1 MAKKWFEHSHC
12 GQQLRMAIGAGSWL
26 GDCAGPCTIL
36 TGAPVHRATRLRLH
50 QEALR
55 SLRKAGPPPPRSVS
69 YGTSWNHTPS
79 SPLQLRVRGA

>member
-1 MAKKWFEHSHC
+1 MAKKWF
-12 GQQLRMAIGAGSWL
+12 GAQPLPPAAANGNRAGSWL

-55 SLRKAGPPPPRSVS
+55 SLRKAGPPPPVS